1 MLAILLFLGLVLAQP
16 SPLESLSS
24 SRLGEPSG
32 APDLE
37 NRVPL
42 FTEDRVPAPLLDLQ
56 VFAPPVVPQGG
67 TSCVVELLKHA
78 FGNGSYNAP
87 AVVRYV
93 PPTAPNCGSIGKWA
107 TVALNLSVY
116 SIGTQYDRLGSI
128 YLSHTEIWRTSS
140 AEPTKTGIVW
150 NTVKDVTHF
159 TPLFATEGDL
169 MMDLGNI
176 ISPALM
182 LDGVLH
188 AILTAT
194 FYAPTENFPT
204 PITADHIIPLSNLSP
219 TLPNYFSIE
228 NDTGAITN
236 ISLPNTAVEAF
247 VEIFCSGNA
256 AEEFWYSNTPDEFLS
271 YFPAST
277 GLIGKGPSR
286 EVQLFVDDQLAGVV
300 WPYAVIYTGGIT
312 PSDWRPLAAYGAY
325 DAPTYWIDITPFLP
339 SLLSPSAHTI
349 TLRVLGQGTKPTI
362 NPNWFVS
369 GSIHVRTGNTT
380 TTGKLKKYEA
390 PPLRATTSGGA
401 SAGNETVWTTV
412 SVSREL
418 VIESDI
424 ITSDGVKTV
433 RFSQSLEYINKA
445 RYADDGWIQWVN
457 QTTSGTISSTHQGT
471 SLLQDTFSYP
481 LNIFSNYSLY
491 TAEFGE
497 QLQR

>member
-1 MLAILLFLGLVLAQP
+1 M
-16 SPLESLSS
+16 
-24 SRLGEPSG
+24 
-32 APDLE
+32 
-37 NRVPL
+37 
-42 FTEDRVPAPLLDLQ
+42 
-56 VFAPPVVPQGG
+56 
-67 TSCVVELLKHA
+67 
-78 FGNGSYNAP
+78 
-87 AVVRYV
+87 
-93 PPTAPNCGSIGKWA
+93 
-107 TVALNLSVY
+107 
-116 SIGTQYDRLGSI
+116 
-128 YLSHTEIWRTSS
+128 
-140 AEPTKTGIVW
+140 
-150 NTVKDVTHF
+150 
-159 TPLFATEGDL
+159 
-169 MMDLGNI
+169 
-176 ISPALM
+176 
-182 LDGVLH
+182 
-188 AILTAT
+188 
-194 FYAPTENFPT
+194 
-204 PITADHIIPLSNLSP
+204 
-219 TLPNYFSIE
+219 
-228 NDTGAITN
+228 
-236 ISLPNTAVEAF
+236 
-247 VEIFCSGNA
+247 
-256 AEEFWYSNTPDEFLS
+256 
-271 YFPAST
+271 
-277 GLIGKGPSR
+277 IGKGPSR

-445 RYADDGWIQWVN
+445 RYADDGWIQVHNVNGCMHDWNSDCDCELQWVN